1 MTNPFSWLPAE
12 LQGNALLFLAVAAMA
27 MAKILSTVGAGLT
40 LKDEGIAFGIINLEV
55 AWSSERAREIVKAW
69 KNNGVVGKAV
79 QQTQLDFVFLLI
91 YPAAL
96 SLACGMTAGGGEGF
110 MAAAGMAMSWIVLLC
125 APFDALENVML
136 LSMLKGTF
144 EPNIA
149 RLTAISASLKFL
161 IILVTLLYLLVMVFM
176 K

>member
-1 MTNPFSWLPAE
+1 MDTPFSWLPPDM
-12 LQGNALLFLAVAAMA
+12 QGSAMISIAIASLA

-40 LKDEGIAFGIINLEV
+40 LKNEGIAFGIVNLEV
-55 AWSSERAREIVKAW
+55 SWSRERAEAIVTAW

-96 SLACGMTAGGGEGF
+96 SLACVMTAGGGDGF
-110 MAAAGMAMSWIVLLC
+110 MAAAGIAMSWIVLLC
-125 APFDALENVML
+125 APFDALENLML
-136 LSMLKGTF
+136 LRMLKGSF
-144 EPNIA
+144 EPNIP

-161 IILVTLLYLLVMVFM
+161 IILLTLLYLLVMVFM